1 MTEALSFGA
10 NGCGVSYQCNQE
22 FWTYHQQNKGRD
34 KNLIINKDIMNLK
47 KFSWR
52 KSALVGIAW
61 GLSSLILGFLFGGSP
76 FPLSHFWHWSLL
88 AQVQYILFFP
98 FHAIAL
104 IFPEHT
110 NISNSLVSD
119 AYTLSL
125 FVTPLIIGMIICVAF
140 DYVISK
146 IIKKYQ

>member
-1 MTEALSFGA
+1 MTEHISFGA
-10 NGCGVSYQCNQE
+10 NGCIESC
-22 FWTYHQQNKGRD
+22 KCDLKR
-34 KNLIINKDIMNLK
+34 KNMSLF
-47 KFSWR
+47 FSWR

-61 GLSSLILGFLFGGSP
+61 GLSSLILGYLFGGSP

-110 NISNSLVSD
+110 NISNIFVSHV
-119 AYTLSL
+119 YTLAL
-125 FVTPLIIGMIICVAF
+125 IVTPLIIGMIICVSF

>member
-1 MTEALSFGA
+1 MPSFIRSFRREKKKSSCMTEAISFEA
-10 NGCGVSYQCNQE
+10 NGCSGSCQCDL
-22 FWTYHQQNKGRD
+22 KR
-34 KNLIINKDIMNLK
+34 KIMSL
-47 KFSWR
+47 FFFWR

-61 GLSSLILGFLFGGSP
+61 GLSSLILGYLFGGSP

-110 NISNSLVSD
+110 NISNIFVSHV
-119 AYTLSL
+119 YTLAL
-125 FVTPLIIGMIICVAF
+125 IVTPLIIGMIICVSF

>member
-1 MTEALSFGA
+1 MTEVISFGA
-10 NGCGVSYQCNQE
+10 NGCSESCQC
-22 FWTYHQQNKGRD
+22 D
-34 KNLIINKDIMNLK
+34 LK
-47 KFSWR
+47 RRNMSLFFSWK

-61 GLSSLILGFLFGGSP
+61 GLSSLTLGYLFGGSP

-88 AQVQYILFFP
+88 AQVQYIIFFP

-110 NISNSLVSD
+110 NISNIFVSHV
-119 AYTLSL
+119 YTLAL
-125 FVTPLIIGMIICVAF
+125 IVTPLIIGMIICVSF

-146 IIKKYQ
+146 IIKKYQYGDLDETK